1 MDKKLFKIL
10 ILLLL
15 FIPNN
20 VYGVTINDLEDKLR
34 YLESL
39 NSNKLSSSEL
49 SNLTYEIMDIDIIK
63 NKLSEYT

>member
-10 ILLLL
+10 ILLIL

-20 VYGVTINDLEDKLR
+20 VYGVTINVLEEKLR

-63 NKLSEYT
+63 I